1 MEEFRVSVK
10 ADPETLDEVMDELKV
25 VGCTPRRIELTELR
39 GTEVEFVCPK
49 EREREVVYRLVGLIG
64 RLCCRC

>member
-25 VGCTPRRIELTELR
+25 VGCTPKRIELSELEGVKVELACPR
-39 GTEVEFVCPK
+39 NKFDEVSNILFK
-49 EREREVVYRLVGLIG
+49 YFS
-64 RLCCRC
+64 